1 MKDRESLMNKASTI
15 LLATL
20 ALALWHPASA
30 QQAASSVQTLRAAN
44 ADDPDKAP
52 EARTSVG
59 KLPGSQKPIART
71 FSGQPPLIP
80 HTVENFDAITLEANT
95 CLVCHGPVNSV
106 NAPKLGDSHFK
117 DRDGK
122 RLTEVSP
129 ARHQCTV
136 CHVPQADAK
145 PLVQN
150 TFRGAV
156 EAKKK

>member
-1 MKDRESLMNKASTI
+1 MNKSTTI

-20 ALALWHPASA
+20 ALALWQPASA
-30 QQAASSVQTLRAAN
+30 QQAAPKGQTLRGAGT
-44 ADDPDKAP
+44 ADMDRAP
-52 EARTSVG
+52 EDKPYVG
-59 KLPGSQKPIART
+59 KAPGSQKPIART

-80 HTVENFDAITLEANT
+80 HTVENLDAITLEGNP
-95 CLVCHGPVNSV
+95 CLACHGPANYKYV
-106 NAPKLGDSHFK
+106 NAPKVGDSHFK

-129 ARHQCTV
+129 ARHQCTG

>member
-1 MKDRESLMNKASTI
+1 MNKSTTI

-20 ALALWHPASA
+20 ALALWQPASA
-30 QQAASSVQTLRAAN
+30 QQAGSKVQTLRGTSIEDA
-44 ADDPDKAP
+44 DKAP
-52 EARTSVG
+52 GEKAYVG
-59 KLPGSQKPIART
+59 QRPGSQKPIART

-80 HTVENFDAITLEANT
+80 HTLEGFPAITLEVNG
-95 CLVCHGPVNSV
+95 CLVCHEDGK
-106 NAPKLGDSHFK
+106 NAPKAGASHFK

-122 RLTEVSP
+122 ILTEVSP
-129 ARHQCTV
+129 ARNQCTS

-150 TFRGAV
+150 TFKGVV

>member
-1 MKDRESLMNKASTI
+1 MNKSTVI

-20 ALALWHPASA
+20 ALAVWQPASA
-30 QQAASSVQTLRAAN
+30 QQAAPKGQTLRGAN
-44 ADDPDKAP
+44 TDDADKAP
-52 EARTSVG
+52 EDKPYVG

-80 HTVENFDAITLEANT
+80 HTVENLDAITLEGNP
-95 CLVCHGPVNSV
+95 CLACHGPANYKYV
-106 NAPKLGDSHFK
+106 NAPKVGDSHFK

-129 ARHQCTV
+129 ARHNCTA
-136 CHVPQADAK
+136 CHVPQADAT

-150 TFRGAV
+150 TFKGVV

>member
-1 MKDRESLMNKASTI
+1 MNKSTVI

-20 ALALWHPASA
+20 ALAVWQPASA
-30 QQAASSVQTLRAAN
+30 QQAAPKVQTLRGAN
-44 ADDPDKAP
+44 TDDADKAP
-52 EARTSVG
+52 EDKPYVG

-80 HTVENFDAITLEANT
+80 HTVEGFSAITLERNS
-95 CLVCHGPVNSV
+95 CLLCHGEGV
-106 NAPKLGDSHFK
+106 NAPKVGDSHFK

-122 RLTEVSP
+122 SLTVVSS
-129 ARHQCTV
+129 ARHNCTT

-150 TFRGAV
+150 TFKGVV

>member
-1 MKDRESLMNKASTI
+1 MNKSTLI

-20 ALALWHPASA
+20 ALAVWQPASA
-30 QQAASSVQTLRAAN
+30 QQAAPKVQTLRGAN
-44 ADDPDKAP
+44 TDDADKAP
-52 EARTSVG
+52 EDKPYVG

-80 HTVENFDAITLEANT
+80 HTVENFDAITLEANR
-95 CLVCHGPVNSV
+95 CLVCHESGAI
-106 NAPKLGDSHFK
+106 APKAGDSHFK

-122 RLTEVSP
+122 SLTVVSS
-129 ARHQCTV
+129 ARHNCTT

-150 TFRGAV
+150 TFKGVV